1 MWTDGIG
8 KTEQALGLKQIELK
22 AICDKFDIPRPSS
35 GYWSALK
42 FGKPAQKTALIE
54 TKKDSVLINTD
65 EYIIKKHFSVHPLK
79 KEAKKNQ
86 NGKYPTKELPLEEN
100 EIDPLYQVP
109 DVLFAKDP
117 IILDTKAKLRE
128 KNFRDN
134 NPWNAKNPFQ
144 CKADKWLS
152 MRVSQEQ
159 EDRALRIYSTIIK
172 AAKAKGYDLKI
183 VNDNGHYRPECTTF
197 IIVRGHEIQTFMREV
212 FRQAT
217 NDDGTKDRSHTVGSG
232 VLRFE
237 CDRYQHHY
245 GSSYDLCA
253 AQDTKY
259 TKLEEK
265 IQHVI
270 EVLEKIADERDEMER
285 QRKLEEE
292 RRRQEEERKRLEEEE
307 RKRIQA
313 LKDAELKKVQDL
325 LYDVDRWRISCMV
338 REYIAA
344 YEAHLDKLGLSED
357 QNKRNEIEWMKSK
370 ADFIDPFANGTDNLL
385 SEEHI
390 DSLINPRIIK
400 TEESKSS
407 YSYYSSEPRYS
418 YWQIKNMWHK

>member
-1 MWTDGIG
+1 MWTEGIG
-8 KTEQALGLKQIELK
+8 KTEKALGLKQSELK
-22 AICDKFDIPRPSS
+22 AICDEFDIPRPSS

-54 TKKDSVLINTD
+54 TKKDSVLVNTD
-65 EYIIKKHFSVHPLK
+65 GYIIKKYFSVQPK
-79 KEAKKNQ
+79 KTEAKKHQ
-86 NGKYPTKELPLEEN
+86 NGKYPTKELPLEEH
-100 EIDPLYQVP
+100 EIAPLYQVP
-109 DVLFAKDP
+109 DVLYAKDP

-172 AAKAKGYDLKI
+172 AAKTKGYDLKI
-183 VNDNGHYRPECTTF
+183 VNDKSQYRPECTTF

-217 NDDGTKDRSHTVGSG
+217 NDDGTKNRSHTVGSG

-237 CDRYQHHY
+237 CDRYKHHY

-285 QRKLEEE
+285 QRKMEEE

-307 RKRIQA
+307 SKRIQA
-313 LKDAELKKVQDL
+313 LKDAELEKVQDL

-357 QNKRNEIEWMKSK
+357 QNKRNDIEWMKSK
-370 ADFIDPFANGTDNLL
+370 ADFIDPFSNGTDNLL
-385 SEEHI
+385 SEEHL

-400 TEESKSS
+400 TEESKPS